1 MKKKAINIHYQ
12 LYKKI
17 ALSFF
22 VASILLFIIIFYLS
36 YRKAVIKITPQSEI
50 IKTEFIAD
58 IKPAPHG
65 QNQLKGRLL
74 QTEIEEK
81 IEFQTEGET
90 EEPLDEVAAN
100 VLIVNE
106 SSRAQ
111 PLIQTTRFLTADGI
125 LFRLAKTVTAPANEE
140 IGAVIYAD
148 DPLDIT
154 EPIEPCKL
162 SIPGLNENRQK
173 EVYGEIKNP
182 IIANARKVKIITE
195 KDIERAK
202 EKALDELFKK
212 SLIEFAHRIKTGEKI
227 LSKAIYKEILNFETD
242 KKEGE
247 KEESFTVAIKTKF
260 TAALFNKDELFKI
273 AEMNLAGAL
282 PKGEKLG
289 AADKENLVYEIEKY
303 NMETDTA
310 NLRVMLAGKSI
321 IGKDNEILDKETL
334 TGIEK
339 NAAVEYLKS
348 FSKIKAV
355 EIEHVPS
362 WWSRL
367 PKMESSIEIVITE

>member
-1 MKKKAINIHYQ
+1 MKKKAINIHYE

-22 VASILLFIIIFYLS
+22 VASIVLFIIIFYFS
-36 YRKAVIKITPQSEI
+36 YRKAIIKITPRSEI

-58 IKPAPHG
+58 IKPATHG

-81 IEFQTEGET
+81 IEFQAEGET
-90 EEPLDEVAAN
+90 EESLDEIAAN
-100 VLIVNE
+100 IVIVNE

-111 PLIQTTRFLTADGI
+111 PLIQTTRFLTANGI
-125 LFRLAKTVTAPANEE
+125 LFRLRKTVTAPANGKIE
-140 IGAVIYAD
+140 AVIYAD

-154 EPIEPCKL
+154 SAIEVGKL

-173 EVYGEIKNP
+173 EIYGEIKNP
-182 IIANARKVKIITE
+182 IIADARKVKIITE
-195 KDIERAK
+195 KDIASAK

-212 SLIEFAHRIKTGEKI
+212 SLVEFAHFIKTGEKI
-227 LSKAIYKEILNFETD
+227 LSKAISKEIINFETD

-247 KEESFTVAIKTKF
+247 KEENFTAAIKAKF
-260 TAALFNKDELFKI
+260 TAALFDEDELFKI
-273 AEMNLAGAL
+273 AETNLAGAL
-282 PKGEKLG
+282 PKGEKLE
-289 AADKENLVYEIEKY
+289 AADKENLIYEIEKY

-310 NLRVMLAGKSI
+310 NLRVMLAGKSTI
-321 IGKDNEILDKETL
+321 DKNNEIFDKEIL
-334 TGIEK
+334 TGMEE
-339 NAAVEYLKS
+339 AAAIQYLKS
-348 FSKIKAV
+348 FNSIKTV
-355 EIEHVPS
+355 EIEQVPS
-362 WWSRL
+362 WWNRL